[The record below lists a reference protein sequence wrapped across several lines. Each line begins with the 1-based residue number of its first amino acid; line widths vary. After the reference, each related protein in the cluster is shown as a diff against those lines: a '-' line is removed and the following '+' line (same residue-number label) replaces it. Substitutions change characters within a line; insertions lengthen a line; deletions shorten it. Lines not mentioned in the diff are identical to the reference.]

1 MVGEYFGAIHD
12 FEYNIGDKL
21 YEFAIMDYKEF
32 DRLKAIYTQLIEL
45 ICFAKESDSS
55 DEKMDC
61 DASDPLPAGRA
72 LRLRQAAGN
81 GGAAFGS
88 GAAGRRARCCGGA
101 GR

>member
-55 DEKMDC
+55 DKKMDC
-61 DASDPLPAGRA
+61 FFKIYSVFL
-72 LRLRQAAGN
+72 N
-81 GGAAFGS
+81 FYNS
-88 GAAGRRARCCGGA
+88 NSSSISS
-101 GR
+101 